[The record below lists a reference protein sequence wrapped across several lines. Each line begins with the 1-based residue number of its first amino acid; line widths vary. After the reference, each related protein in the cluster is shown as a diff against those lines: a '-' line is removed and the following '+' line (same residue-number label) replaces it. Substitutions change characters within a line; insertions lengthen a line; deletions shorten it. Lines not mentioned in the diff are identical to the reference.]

1 MSVREKLAGKTSKL
15 ATVGEPKNVHP
26 ADLNYYQDGSY
37 YLVETEKILP
47 NPDQPR
53 KFFDQEKLDEL
64 AASIKER
71 GVLQPV
77 IIRTGED
84 GQVFLVAGERRWRA
98 AKMAGAERM
107 PCIFTKGN
115 PAEIALI
122 ENLQR
127 DDLKPIEE
135 SEALARMVE
144 EYSYT
149 HEQLAQVIGKARS
162 TITETLTLNA
172 LPEEIKEE
180 CRGTN
185 QYSRRLLLEIAK
197 QKDKRRMI
205 AIFNRVKK
213 STLTS
218 DEVREITRNQ
228 VRATRRKEGTLVME
242 KVVKLSNA
250 LNRLEWKG
258 MEETAKL
265 QLIAE
270 LQKLKTSIEKL
281 LE

>member
-1 MSVREKLAGKTSKL
+1 MSIRGKLAGKTSKL
-15 ATVGEPKNVHP
+15 AMTAEIKEGHP
-26 ADLNYYQDGSY
+26 ADLNYYENGSY
-37 YLVETEKILP
+37 YLVEIDKILP

-53 KFFDQEKLDEL
+53 KFFDQGKLDEL

-71 GVLQPV
+71 GILQPV
-77 IIRTGED
+77 IIRTGAD
-84 GQVFLVAGERRWRA
+84 GQAFLVAGERRWRA
-98 AKMAGAERM
+98 AKIAGTKII
-107 PCIFTKGN
+107 PCIVTKGN

-149 HEQLAQVIGKARS
+149 HEQLAKVIGKARS
-162 TITETLTLNA
+162 TITEILSLNL

-180 CRGTN
+180 CRGIN
-185 QYSRRLLLEIAK
+185 QYPRRLLLEIAK
-197 QKDKRRMI
+197 QKDKRKMI
-205 AIFNRVKK
+205 AIFNKVKQ

-218 DEVREITRNQ
+218 EEVREITRNQ
-228 VRATRRKEGTLVME
+228 VRGARRNEEHLVIE
-242 KVVKLSNA
+242 KILKLSNA
-250 LNRLEWKG
+250 LIRLEWTN
-258 MEETAKL
+258 MEEEVKL
-265 QLIAE
+265 QLTTE
-270 LQKLKTSIEKL
+270 LQKLKSSIEKL

>member
-1 MSVREKLAGKTSKL
+1 MSVRGKLAGKTSKL
-15 ATVGEPKNVHP
+15 AIAGEPKEAHP
-26 ADLNYYQDGSY
+26 ADLDYYQDGSF

-64 AASIKER
+64 ASSIKER
-71 GVLQPV
+71 GILQPV
-77 IIRTGED
+77 LIRTGEG

-98 AKMAGAERM
+98 AKMAGAEKM
-107 PCIFTKGN
+107 PCIVTKGN

-144 EYSYT
+144 AYSYT

-185 QYSRRLLLEIAK
+185 QYPRRLLLEIAK
-197 QKDKRRMI
+197 QKDKRKML
-205 AIFNRVKK
+205 ALFNRVKK

-218 DEVREITRNQ
+218 DEVREITRSQ
-228 VRATRRKEGTLVME
+228 VNVTRRKQETLVME
-242 KVVKLSNA
+242 KVIKLSNA
-250 LNRLEWKG
+250 LNRLEWED
-258 MEETAKL
+258 MEETGKL

>member
-1 MSVREKLAGKTSKL
+1 MSVRGKLSGKTSKL
-15 ATVGEPKNVHP
+15 ATAGEKRDVHP
-26 ADLNYYQDGSY
+26 VDLDNYQDGNY

-77 IIRTGED
+77 LIRTGED

-107 PCIFTKGN
+107 PCIVAKGN

-127 DDLKPIEE
+127 DDLKAIEE

-144 EYSYT
+144 EYGYT
-149 HEQLAQVIGKARS
+149 HEELAKVIGKARS
-162 TITETLTLNA
+162 TITESLTLNL

-180 CRGTN
+180 CRSAN
-185 QYSRRLLLEIAK
+185 HYPRRLLLEIAK
-197 QKDKRRMI
+197 QKDKRKMI
-205 AIFNRVKK
+205 ALFKKVKL
-213 STLTS
+213 STLKS
-218 DEVREITRNQ
+218 DAVREITRNQ
-228 VRATRRKEGTLVME
+228 VGVTRRKEDTLVME

-250 LNRLEWKG
+250 LKRLAWEE
-258 MEETAKL
+258 MEETARL